1 MSIQNEKWI
10 NILNLS
16 NVDEANKD
24 LFLGSLENVK
34 VNEIKNEYRLI
45 LSFPKLIDAQTL
57 FDAFTKVSSYLIS
70 ECGIGNVKYT
80 ILPINGT
87 SYDKTVI
94 YDYFIK
100 AIETWSNDIATVK
113 ILYKYKTEID
123 ETGLNISVIVPNDL
137 DANIVKDVIKNIKLF
152 FINYGL
158 ENVKFDVEID
168 SNVDSLGDIIKTQH
182 RIAEKQE
189 EAKLNELRQE
199 RMQKAMSEQDQVNYK
214 QTYRKNI
221 YPLVKIEEIPDT
233 SLGIEDYKNI
243 RHSELVQIDGVVVS
257 TECRNIKNAR
267 GEYNLFTGI
276 LNDGTDSI
284 IIKTFYREDNKL
296 IFENELTAGKHAMIR
311 GKVGWDAFSNAVVVQ
326 INSVVIFGPDTS
338 RERFD
343 GADEKRV
350 ELHAHTKM
358 SVLDSILD
366 VNEYVDQAVRFG
378 HKALAITDHANCHVF
393 PAFFSKA
400 KKEGIKPIGGCEGY
414 YVDDS
419 QLKIAYT
426 NESLSLEDATF
437 VIFDIETTGFSVNYC
452 EIIEIGAVKVQN
464 GMVIDSFSEFVK
476 PTQKI
481 TSFITGLT
489 GISNDMVENADNIEG
504 VIQRFKTFMEGSIL
518 VAHNAAFDTGFIYDT
533 MNKHG
538 IFEKEL
544 PCIDTLQ
551 LAYALY
557 GDQFKK
563 FSLGNLAKSLKVE
576 VEQLHRAIH
585 DARTLNNVFMRML
598 GDLLQMNVRNY
609 DQLNSLVKTDE
620 VAKVAIPKH
629 INLLVKNKAGLKN
642 FYKLLSTAN
651 TTHFNKEPRML
662 KSVIEQYREGLLIGS
677 GCANGEIWRNA
688 FEKTVKDV
696 EKVIDFY
703 DYIEVQP
710 PVEYLHLF
718 KLEEDTEFAL
728 NQIKDTIDLI
738 IRIAKKHNKLVVATG
753 DVHHLV
759 PEDAKYRNVYI
770 SVPRP
775 SGGGVH
781 ELHNCERTLD
791 MHFRSTTE
799 MLDEFSFLPA
809 DIAHEIVV
817 TNTNIIANMIE
828 EFEIFPKKLF
838 VPRDDYLSFM
848 GVPSMEKALIDISNN
863 TLRSL
868 YGENPPRYVQE
879 RLDIELNKIISNGY
893 ASVYYIS
900 HMMIKKSNEAGYVVG
915 SRGSVGSS
923 FAATMM
929 NITEVNPL
937 KPHYRCPHCK
947 YSAFKFSPAEKT
959 EFGVDIPEELDV
971 ELQKVDVGFDL
982 PPRKCPVC
990 GELLTGDGVDIAFET
1005 FLGFNG
1011 DKVPDIDL
1019 NFSGE
1024 YQATAHSFVQSVFGV
1039 DGSFRAGT
1047 IQGAKDKTAF
1057 AYVRDYCKK
1066 HEITMRK
1073 CEMDRVANFIQGAK
1087 RTTGQ
1092 HPGGIVVVP
1101 DHIEYTDIFPVQYPP
1116 VNDPDNVGETKW
1128 RTSHYEYHSFES
1140 NLLKLDILGHDDPT
1154 VIKTLMGY
1162 VHEHPELF
1170 PFDKVEDIPIAD
1182 PDVISLFSTKN
1193 ALNLQGADGDLLSS
1207 GTKGIPEYGTD
1218 FVRGM
1223 LETIKPSTVGD
1234 IIKVSG
1240 LSHGTDVW
1248 QGNAETLFKGELP
1261 GYPRV
1266 PFSEVIACRDDIM
1279 LDLMKYDLPAAEA
1292 FQIMESVRKGRG
1304 LKTSQE
1310 ELMRKHNVPEWYI
1323 YSCKKIK
1330 YMFPKAHATAY
1341 VIMALRI
1348 GWFKVHR
1355 PIFYYAAYFSKR
1367 AKRLDAEIF
1376 ALGKN
1381 AIRNKINEIET
1392 MIKNKSKDVTDK
1404 DKDLLTELHL
1414 ALEMVL
1420 RGYKFRQI
1428 DLDKSQAVDFTI
1440 DDDLKSLY
1448 LPFIAI
1454 DSLGETVA
1462 KSIEDARKQ
1471 APFTSKKDFES
1482 RTSVNKTQYAKM
1494 HTLGVFD
1501 NLPENDTLL

>member
-1 MSIQNEKWI
+1 MSKQNEKWI
-10 NILNLS
+10 NILKMSQVEDNDENLLS
-16 NVDEANKD
+16 
-24 LFLGSLENVK
+24 GCLENVK
-34 VNEIKNEYRLI
+34 VNEVKKEYRLV
-45 LSFPKLIDAQTL
+45 LSFSNLVKTEVL
-57 FDAFTKVSSYLIS
+57 FDAFDKVKEYLIK
-70 ECGIGNVKYT
+70 ECNLNNVRFSV
-80 ILPINGT
+80 LDINGT
-87 SYDKTVI
+87 HYDRNVI
-94 YDYFIK
+94 YDYYMK
-100 AIETWSNDIATVK
+100 AIDVWSKEVASVK
-113 ILYKYKTEID
+113 ILYKYKTVID
-123 ETGLNISVIVPNDL
+123 DDGLTLTVTVSDEASGYNVNDTL
-137 DANIVKDVIKNIKLF
+137 KNIKLF
-152 FINYGL
+152 FKNYGL
-158 ENVKFDVEID
+158 SNISFDIAIDNTLDNV
-168 SNVDSLGDIIKTQH
+168 GDIIKTQH
-182 RIAEKQE
+182 RIEEKKE
-189 EAKLNELRQE
+189 EAKLIEQHQE
-199 RMQKAMSEQDQVNYK
+199 RLQKAMANQEQTNYK
-214 QTYRKNI
+214 QSYRKND
-221 YPLVKIEEIPDT
+221 YPPVSISEIPDT
-233 SLGIEDYKNI
+233 SLAIEDFKNI
-243 RHSELVQIDGVVVS
+243 RNSELVQIDGVLQNV
-257 TECRNIKNAR
+257 ECRTIKNAR
-267 GEYNLFTGI
+267 GEYHLFSGTI
-276 LNDGTDSI
+276 SDGTDSI
-284 IIKTFYREDNKL
+284 IIKSFYREDNKL
-296 IFENELTAGKHAMIR
+296 VFENEMTAGKRVMVR
-311 GKVGWDAFSNAVVVQ
+311 GKVGWDNFA
-326 INSVVIFGPDTS
+326 NSVVVNIIAVVIYGPDTS

-343 GADEKRV
+343 GALEKRV
-350 ELHAHTKM
+350 ELHAHSKM

-366 VNEYVDQAVRFG
+366 IKEYVNQAVRYG
-378 HKALAITDHANCHVF
+378 HKALAITDHANCHAF
-393 PAFFSKA
+393 PTFFSKA
-400 KKEGIKPIGGCEGY
+400 KEAGIKPIGGCEGY
-414 YVDDS
+414 YIDDENIR
-419 QLKIAYT
+419 IAFT
-426 NESLSLEDATF
+426 DENISLEDATF
-437 VIFDIETTGFSVNYC
+437 VIFDIETTGFPVSFC
-452 EIIEIGAVKVQN
+452 EIIEIGAIKVQN
-464 GMVIDSFSEFVK
+464 GMIVDTFSEFVK
-476 PTQKI
+476 PKNKI
-481 TSFITGLT
+481 SNFIAGLT
-489 GISNDMVENADNIEG
+489 GITNDMVESSDDIEG
-504 VIQRFKTFMEGSIL
+504 VIHRFKEFIEGSVL
-518 VAHNAAFDTGFIYDT
+518 VAHNAPFDSCFIYET
-533 MNKHG
+533 MNKYG
-538 IFEKEL
+538 IFEKEY
-544 PCIDTLQ
+544 PCIDTLK

-557 GDQFKK
+557 GEQFKK
-563 FSLGNLAKSLKVE
+563 FNLSNLAKSLKVE
-576 VEQLHRAIH
+576 SEKAHRAIH
-585 DARTLNNVFMRML
+585 DARTLNNIFMRML
-598 GDLLQMNVRNY
+598 GDLFQMNIRNY
-609 DQLNSLVKTDE
+609 NELNSLIVKDE
-620 VAKVAIPKH
+620 LSKYIIPTH
-629 INLLVKNKAGLKN
+629 INILIKDKEGLKN
-642 FYKLLSTAN
+642 FYKILSDAN
-651 TTHFNKEPRML
+651 TTHYNKEPRML
-662 KSVIEQYREGLLIGS
+662 RSVIQQYRQGLLVGS
-677 GCANGEIWRNA
+677 GCSNGEIWRNA
-688 FEKTVKDV
+688 FEKTPKDV

-718 KLEEDTEFAL
+718 KNEDGEEFAL
-728 NQIKDTIDLI
+728 SKIKETIELI
-738 IRIAKKHNKLVVATG
+738 ISLAKKHNKPVVATS
-753 DVHHLV
+753 DVHHLIK
-759 PEDAKYRNVYI
+759 EDAQYRNIYI

-781 ELHNCERTLD
+781 ELYNCDKTLD

-809 DIAHEIVV
+809 NIANEIVI
-817 TNTNIIANMIE
+817 TNTNKIADMIS
-828 EFEIFPKKLF
+828 EFEVFPKDLF

-848 GVPSMEKALIDISNN
+848 GVPSMEQALIDVSNQ

-868 YGENPPRYVQE
+868 YGENPPKYVQD
-879 RLDIELNKIISNGY
+879 RLDVELGKIIGNGY

-937 KPHYRCPHCK
+937 KPHYRCPKCK
-947 YSAFKFSPAEKT
+947 YSAFKFSPSEK
-959 EFGVDIPEELDV
+959 EMYGVEIPEEVDNA
-971 ELQKVDVGFDL
+971 LQKVDVGFDL
-982 PPRKCPVC
+982 PPQRCPIC
-990 GELLTGDGVDIAFET
+990 GELLLGDGVDIAFET

-1047 IQGAKDKTAF
+1047 IQAVKDKTAF

-1066 HEITMRK
+1066 REITMRK
-1073 CEMDRVANFIQGAK
+1073 CEMDRVASFIAGAK

-1101 DHIEYTDIFPVQYPP
+1101 DHIEYTDVFPVQYPP
-1116 VNDPDNVGETKW
+1116 VGDPDNVGELKW
-1128 RTSHYEYHSFES
+1128 RTSHYDYHSFES

-1162 VHEHPELF
+1162 VYENPELF
-1170 PFDKVEDIPIAD
+1170 PFNKVEDIPIAD

-1193 ALNLQGADGDLLSS
+1193 ALKIQGNDGDLLSS
-1207 GTKGIPEYGTD
+1207 GTIGIPEYGTD

-1266 PFSEVIACRDDIM
+1266 SFSEVIACRDDIM

-1292 FQIMESVRKGRG
+1292 FQIMEGVRKGKG

-1310 ELMRKHNVPEWYI
+1310 ELMRKHKVPEWYI

-1355 PIFYYAAYFSKR
+1355 PIYYYAAYFSKR

-1376 ALGKN
+1376 AAGKN

-1392 MIKNKSKDVTDK
+1392 MIKNKSKDLTDK

-1420 RGYKFRQI
+1420 RGYNFRQI
-1428 DLDKSQAVDFTI
+1428 DVEKSKAVDFTI
-1440 DDDLKSLY
+1440 GEDRKSLY

-1462 KSIEDARKQ
+1462 KSIEEARNE
-1471 APFTSKKDFES
+1471 APFTSKKDFET
-1482 RTSVNKTQYAKM
+1482 RTSINKTQYAKM

-1501 NLPENDTLL
+1501 NLPDDDTLL